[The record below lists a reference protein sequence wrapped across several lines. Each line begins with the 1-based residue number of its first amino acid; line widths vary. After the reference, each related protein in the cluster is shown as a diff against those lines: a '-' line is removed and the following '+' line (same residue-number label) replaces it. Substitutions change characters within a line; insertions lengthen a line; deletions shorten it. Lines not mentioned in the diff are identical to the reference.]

1 MPNKKS
7 YIMSDEDENKD
18 ETGNVAINGN
28 IAGGNIVLTG
38 YNAGS
43 NEDCTFDNRGFQL
56 ETHDTSKVNGYHN
69 PKLISSYPT
78 KDFACDLSSLDPPVG
93 PRQRVHVS
101 EMLKEKARK
110 VFTKKMLHKKVPI
123 LQWLPEYNSESA
135 VSDLVA
141 GVTVGLTVIPQAIA
155 YSNVAGLP
163 PQVGLYSSFMACFV
177 YTIFGSCK
185 DSAIGPTAIMSI
197 LTRENLH
204 GLGPQF
210 AVFLTFVSGIVQLF
224 MGLLQLER
232 STRDKPTWVSQAVP
246 THSQR
251 PSINGNLHGL
261 GPQFAVFLTFVSG
274 IVQLFM
280 GLLQLGEFTLHG
292 QMAIQNGRPEKNLR
306 GCLKLC
312 PHIVNGLRS
321 TGWIYAVEKV
331 KDIPIGPSDTKEKT
345 TLQKLAAQVLWFIST
360 ARNILVVIFCA
371 LLGYYYDETTH
382 GKTPFKL
389 SGDVQAGLP
398 TFQPPPFH
406 IEENGKSY
414 NFFQLI
420 SELGSGIFVL
430 PLLSI
435 LENISLAQVF
445 SQGKSID
452 ANQEMLALGT
462 CNIVSSFACSM
473 PVTGALSRGAVNNAS
488 GVKTTFG
495 GVYTGIIVIL
505 SLQFFTPYFKYIPKA
520 SLAAV
525 IIAAV
530 VFMVEYNV
538 VKPMWR
544 TKKMDLIPAL
554 ATFLS
559 CLLIRIEIG
568 MLIGVSINV
577 LFLLYASAR
586 PRVTVEK
593 QKHEAGFEYLTITPD
608 RALVFPSVGY
618 VRNVVSKAGLKDG
631 YACLPVVLD
640 STHIQGADFT
650 AAKGISS
657 LIEDFVM
664 RHQDLIFY
672 NLRPSVVDIF
682 QGVQPKQFKHC
693 QTEEQLHDCL
703 KESYLRSLQNR
714 PIEKR

>member
-1 MPNKKS
+1 
-7 YIMSDEDENKD
+7 MSM
-18 ETGNVAINGN
+18 
-28 IAGGNIVLTG
+28 
-38 YNAGS
+38 
-43 NEDCTFDNRGFQL
+43 
-56 ETHDTSKVNGYHN
+56 VNGYHN

-224 MGLLQLER
+224 MGLLQLGFIIDFI
-232 STRDKPTWVSQAVP
+232 SGPVSVGFTSAAAIIIA
-246 THSQR
+246 TSQ
-251 PSINGNLHGL
+251 IKDLLGL
-261 GPQFAVFLTFVSG
+261 QYSASKFVDVWDSLAHHIRETSQGDAILGCSCMVILFL
-274 IVQLFM
+274 
-280 GLLQLGEFTLHG
+280 
-292 QMAIQNGRPEKNLR
+292 LR
-306 GCLKLC
+306 
-312 PHIVNGLRS
+312 
-321 TGWIYAVEKV
+321 KV

-371 LLGYYYDETTH
+371 LIGYYYDETTH

-714 PIEKR
+714 PVEKR

>member
-224 MGLLQLER
+224 MGLLQLGFIIDFI
-232 STRDKPTWVSQAVP
+232 SGPVSVGFTSAAAIIIA
-246 THSQR
+246 TSQ
-251 PSINGNLHGL
+251 IKDLLGL
-261 GPQFAVFLTFVSG
+261 QYSASKFVDVWDSLAHHIRETSQGDAILGCSCMVILFL
-274 IVQLFM
+274 
-280 GLLQLGEFTLHG
+280 
-292 QMAIQNGRPEKNLR
+292 LR
-306 GCLKLC
+306 
-312 PHIVNGLRS
+312 
-321 TGWIYAVEKV
+321 KV

-406 IEENGKSY
+406 IEENDKSY

-714 PIEKR
+714 PVEKR

>member
-224 MGLLQLER
+224 MGLLQLGFIIDFI
-232 STRDKPTWVSQAVP
+232 SGPVSVGFTSAAAIIIA
-246 THSQR
+246 TSQ
-251 PSINGNLHGL
+251 IKDLLGL
-261 GPQFAVFLTFVSG
+261 QYSASKFVDVWDSLAHHIRETSQGDAILGCSCMVILFL
-274 IVQLFM
+274 
-280 GLLQLGEFTLHG
+280 
-292 QMAIQNGRPEKNLR
+292 LR
-306 GCLKLC
+306 
-312 PHIVNGLRS
+312 
-321 TGWIYAVEKV
+321 KV

-618 VRNVVSKAGLKDG
+618 VRNVVSKAGLKHG

-714 PIEKR
+714 PVEKR